1 MAHLS
6 LIFNYFFF
14 VIKKKLIIT
23 KRFFSILLNF
33 FTQNIN
39 HFIGDDCLLIH
50 ADNYCEDNLLSFFKA
65 HENRPQECLFTMLTF
80 VTDKPQES
88 GIIETDENGILINFH
103 EKISNPKSNIANGA
117 VYILSDEFLNKLK
130 EVDYIEIN
138 DFSNHIIP
146 KYTRKIFTFK
156 TNKLFRDIGT
166 IDSYNFVN
174 NSFI

>member
-1 MAHLS
+1 M
-6 LIFNYFFF
+6 
-14 VIKKKLIIT
+14 
-23 KRFFSILLNF
+23 
-33 FTQNIN
+33 
-39 HFIGDDCLLIH
+39 
-50 ADNYCEDNLLSFFKA
+50 
-65 HENRPQECLFTMLTF
+65 
-80 VTDKPQES
+80 
-88 GIIETDENGILINFH
+88 INFH